1 MAEDVAAFG
10 QHRTFPQQA
19 IKTSDTQGSHD
30 LFLAYYRFE
39 YKAII
44 TIWPLL
50 HLGLYVIREFQIRVY
65 REPLTAGGH
74 VTSLSRHI

>member
-1 MAEDVAAFG
+1 MICFWHITG
-10 QHRTFPQQA
+10 LN
-19 IKTSDTQGSHD
+19 IK
-30 LFLAYYRFE
+30 L
-39 YKAII
+39 II